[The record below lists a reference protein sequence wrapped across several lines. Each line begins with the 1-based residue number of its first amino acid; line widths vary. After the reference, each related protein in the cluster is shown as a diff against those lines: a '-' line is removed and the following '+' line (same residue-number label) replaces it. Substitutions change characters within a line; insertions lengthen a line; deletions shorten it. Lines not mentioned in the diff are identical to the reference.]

1 MNPPRQSGVFRKVT
15 VEVPPLD
22 RWDLFQRALRFAP
35 GNGEAYLI
43 STVMRRGSSDVAGFI
58 VYVVVDP
65 GDGTIGPLL
74 RWIGRGRTGTTAQAY
89 QTTDLFADRAD
100 ARKACQAD
108 LAARIATRANPPG
121 EGMLPLPVVYTAV
134 GILVGKKDFGQ
145 IKRVPKA
152 EMSRAIRIATS
163 RRQAEGLLA
172 PGTRDLT
179 PAGELWVA
187 EKRRKEPLTI
197 ASHEEE
203 FERLVG
209 LRHAAKEKPP
219 GKAAARGAVR

>member
-1 MNPPRQSGVFRKVT
+1 MNPPHQSGVFRKVT
-15 VEVPPLD
+15 VEVPPVD
-22 RWDLFQRALRFAP
+22 RWEIFQRAFRFAP

-43 STVMRRGSSDVAGFI
+43 SNVLRRGSSTLAGFI
-58 VYVVVDP
+58 VYVVADP

-89 QTTDLFADRAD
+89 QEDDLFRDRDD
-100 ARKACQAD
+100 ARRACQAD
-108 LAARIATRANPPG
+108 LSAKLPSRANPPG
-121 EGMLPLPVVYTAV
+121 EGRLPLPVVYTAV

-163 RRQAEGLLA
+163 RRQAEGLLS

-179 PAGELWVA
+179 PAGERWVA
-187 EKRRKEPLTI
+187 EKRRKEPLTV

-209 LRHAAKEKPP
+209 LRHAREKTP
-219 GKAAARGAVR
+219 GKAPARGAVR